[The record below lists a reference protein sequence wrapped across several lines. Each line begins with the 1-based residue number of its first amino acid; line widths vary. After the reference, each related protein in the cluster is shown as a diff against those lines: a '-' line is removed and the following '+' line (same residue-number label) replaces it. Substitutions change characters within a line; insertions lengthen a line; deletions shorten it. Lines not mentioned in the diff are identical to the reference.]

1 LFFTNFPAPSEATTV
16 DVEQSFSFGRE
27 YAFLRRHKLSA
38 QSATRGMSVEFY
50 SKNSKIK
57 RGLLRKW
64 KANKKNENKA
74 AREKSGRK

>member
-1 LFFTNFPAPSEATTV
+1 VWNFT
-16 DVEQSFSFGRE
+16 Q
-27 YAFLRRHKLSA
+27 
-38 QSATRGMSVEFY
+38 
-50 SKNSKIK
+50 KNSKIK